1 MSRAFTGRQLSR
13 TLHALCEQGARLLP
27 CGHCGQKPSRACTDA
42 GGVDGYHLARF
53 AAARRRGLITAAEMD
68 AVLDAAEVITNG
80 TIVRDSAR

>member
-1 MSRAFTGRQLSR
+1 MPARA
-13 TLHALCEQGARLLP
+13 GARSDPLTTAP
-27 CGHCGQKPSRACTDA
+27 RRGASTPGGAWITPSRACTDA